1 MHNIGAW
8 YLVKQLTDLPIHAD
22 YSLIAYNSETLQAF
36 NDLGIAEATISP
48 ELNLSQIKKLSAVK
62 LPLSCIIHGRLELM
76 VSEYCPLG
84 SFIGGLDKGACT
96 KPCEKQSFYLKD
108 RKNAKFSLVT
118 DQFCRTHIL
127 NSKVLSMLPMVNEF
141 KAIGISTLQIEAK
154 AMTEAEICQTV
165 SEYVK
170 AMSIK
175 APLTKEQENYFRK
188 QEGKDITRGHYYR
201 GVL

>member
-1 MHNIGAW
+1 
-8 YLVKQLTDLPIHAD
+8 
-22 YSLIAYNSETLQAF
+22 
-36 NDLGIAEATISP
+36 
-48 ELNLSQIKKLSAVK
+48 
-62 LPLSCIIHGRLELM
+62 M

-84 SFIGGLDKGACT
+84 SFIGGIDKGACT

-108 RKNAKFSLVT
+108 RKNAKFPLVT